1 MVRSMNTVKSS
12 IESLNLRFITDR
24 PAQEKAL
31 SQSLNRT
38 ADELL
43 SLFGST
49 CRLIINVASSPDL
62 TIFPFVKEGNTHIT
76 ENTGFDIPVYSNG
89 HVISGDPSVS
99 NNMSKLLSDDFLCLL
114 YKEQFVFR
122 VEVKIDLDRTD
133 VPAFQHAMENLV
145 DNASM
150 PGVSLLSIESTSSK
164 VLDSVALMMRA
175 GKGASQPLLGLKNQD
190 PKLHSLKKIVGSD
203 SLDDLSAS
211 IHAMIQSQ
219 SGYTS
224 HVNEEDNFDLHGT
237 KASLLTIVTDKIVHS
252 ALDDRRVGMVGSHHA
267 NIIFP
272 TWLKFGLVMKGE
284 RRTFLSRIVELPEFS
299 TVDEGFKVC
308 RSYPASHF
316 FGDLDG
322 TEYLRVLEKMNGDV
336 FFNLVENGFSLSH
349 RVLPNGNVIFT
360 SSVSYI
366 DDEKFESK
374 IIFEGGEVDTSAFLE
389 KLIESLPNGEYFQAT
404 DVIANADYINVTNIR
419 A

>member
-1 MVRSMNTVKSS
+1 
-12 IESLNLRFITDR
+12 
-24 PAQEKAL
+24 
-31 SQSLNRT
+31 
-38 ADELL
+38 
-43 SLFGST
+43 
-49 CRLIINVASSPDL
+49 
-62 TIFPFVKEGNTHIT
+62 
-76 ENTGFDIPVYSNG
+76 
-89 HVISGDPSVS
+89 
-99 NNMSKLLSDDFLCLL
+99 
-114 YKEQFVFR
+114 
-122 VEVKIDLDRTD
+122 
-133 VPAFQHAMENLV
+133 
-145 DNASM
+145 
-150 PGVSLLSIESTSSK
+150 
-164 VLDSVALMMRA
+164 
-175 GKGASQPLLGLKNQD
+175 
-190 PKLHSLKKIVGSD
+190 
-203 SLDDLSAS
+203 
-211 IHAMIQSQ
+211 
-219 SGYTS
+219 
-224 HVNEEDNFDLHGT
+224 
-237 KASLLTIVTDKIVHS
+237 
-252 ALDDRRVGMVGSHHA
+252 A